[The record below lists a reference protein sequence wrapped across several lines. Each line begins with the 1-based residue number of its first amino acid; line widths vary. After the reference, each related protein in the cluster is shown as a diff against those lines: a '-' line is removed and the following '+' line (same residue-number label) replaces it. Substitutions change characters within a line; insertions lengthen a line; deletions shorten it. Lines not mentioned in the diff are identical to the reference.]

1 MTRSETYS
9 PDEVVQDL
17 ADEYLARYRNGERPH
32 LKEYIDRY
40 PHLAEEIQKNFSGM
54 AMIEDILIDDE
65 DLHID
70 IVHGAPLSSMNQG
83 DTPWQLGDYRIL
95 REIGRGG
102 MGVVYEAEQV
112 SLGRRVAL
120 KVLPQWFRD
129 PKVRLRFQREA
140 KAAAKLHH
148 TNIVP
153 VFGVGEHEGTPYYI
167 MQFIQGLGLDRVVS
181 ELKRLKAAPVS
192 TAAVGLRS
200 DPGDPTLQ
208 DAKVTNVAQTLLNGC
223 DVKLHADVRDVQ
235 NLVSAPASP
244 EDLSPNTSQPILPV
258 QGSKRWG
265 GGTYWEGVTR
275 VGLQVANAL
284 EYAHR
289 HGVLH
294 RDIKPSN
301 LLVDDQGT
309 VWVTDFGLAK
319 SDDQQDLTQTGDVLG
334 TLRYMPPEA
343 FEGRA
348 DQRGDI
354 YSLGLTLYELIALR
368 PAFEGK
374 ERSVLVR
381 QASEADPSR
390 LSRINPKVP
399 RDLETIV
406 HKAIER
412 DPSHRYASAGEMA
425 ADLQRLLNDEPIK
438 ARRASYLE
446 SYVRW
451 ARRNPVIAIL
461 GGVLTT
467 VLLLVTAGSLI
478 AARQFHDQ
486 AIVQKELADSREL
499 QRRKTN
505 EANAGLQVAEEVLRQ
520 TLYSA
525 RSNLALAAW
534 DNNDIGQLS
543 RLLDSLRPKPGEPD
557 RRGWEWRYLW
567 RLGHEDRL
575 TLRSKDAVV
584 SGVTFS
590 PDGYTIATL
599 EKNGRIKLWDRE
611 TGSLRYTLG
620 VNTQR
625 TSGELVEGIYA
636 LAYSPDG
643 SRIAGPGPKNSLVL
657 YDAVT
662 GEIDLRLEG
671 DPGAVQGLTWSP
683 DGQTLVAAISAHGMR
698 VWETRKGRLT
708 RSFLGKHGGPVASV
722 AFSPDGLTVATASYD
737 KTVQIWAPAVFEPD
751 ARRVFTGHTDE
762 VRAVA
767 FSPDGKRIASA
778 GLDRKV
784 RIWEVA
790 TGREHAVCR
799 GHTGR
804 VISLAYS
811 PDGERIVSG
820 GADQTVRIWDA
831 SSGEELRTFKG
842 HTDEVRAVAYSG
854 DGRDIASAGADSM
867 VKVWDATGP
876 PRPRTLQSP
885 SVLTY
890 GGSVDCIAYSPDGRR
905 FVSGHDDKA
914 LRIWELPSGRLLHL
928 LKGHE
933 NRIRSVAFSS
943 DGNTIASSDG
953 RSSLLKGSQGTVRLW
968 DTKSG
973 EPRYVFTDH
982 KDIVLAVLFT
992 RDGHE
997 VISASGDHTVKIWD
1011 PLTGKVRLSL
1021 DKHTDA
1027 VRGLALSPDGRTLA
1041 SASRDHT
1048 ARLWDLI
1055 NGQPRA
1061 ILKGHTAPLITAAFS
1076 PDGQTLAT
1084 AGADRMVRLWSVKTG
1099 TFLKTL
1105 EGHLG
1110 EIDSL
1115 VFSPDGRLASSSYD
1129 KTIRI
1134 WDMAGA
1140 QNLLTLK
1147 GHAGAVVNLAFSP
1160 DGNTLASSSADRTVK
1175 LWEAAPVM
1183 VFEHEEVILNGL
1195 SPHGLES
1202 GANPRGFIPK
1212 SQGSKLRRTMP
1223 GE

>member
-1 MTRSETYS
+1 MSLDDPSRLIGSETRS

-32 LKEYIDRY
+32 LKEYIDRF

-65 DLHID
+65 DLRID
-70 IVHGAPLSSMNQG
+70 FQHGAPLSGMSG
-83 DTPWQLGDYRIL
+83 GEIPWQLGDYRIL

-102 MGVVYEAEQV
+102 MGIVYEAEQV

-140 KAAAKLHH
+140 KAAAGLHH

-167 MQFIQGLGLDRVVS
+167 MQFIQGLGLDQVVG
-181 ELKRLKAAPVS
+181 ELKRLKAAPGS
-192 TAAVGLRS
+192 TAGVGPGS
-200 DPGDPTLQ
+200 DPGDSTLH
-208 DAKVTNVAQTLLNGC
+208 DAYVTNAARTLLNGC
-223 DVKLHADVRDVQ
+223 DVKIHVDVCVMPD
-235 NLVSAPASP
+235 LGSAPVSP
-244 EDLSPNTSQPILPV
+244 PDSSHSTPPPTLPSR
-258 QGSKRWG
+258 GSRRWG
-265 GGTYWEGVTR
+265 GGTYWEGVAR
-275 VGLQVANAL
+275 VGIQVADAL

-289 HGVLH
+289 QGVLH

-301 LLVDDQGT
+301 LLLDDQGT

-334 TLRYMPPEA
+334 TLRYVPPEA
-343 FEGRA
+343 FDGRA
-348 DQRGDI
+348 DARGDI

-412 DPSHRYASAGEMA
+412 DPSHRYTSAGAMA
-425 ADLQRLLNDEPIK
+425 ADLQRLLNDEPIQ

-451 ARRNPVIAIL
+451 AHRNPVIAGL
-461 GGVLTT
+461 GGVLTA

-499 QRRKTN
+499 QRQKTDA
-505 EANAGLQVAEEVLRQ
+505 ANAGLKAAEAVLRQ

-534 DNNDIGQLS
+534 DNDDIGRLS
-543 RLLDSLRPKPGEPD
+543 RFLDLLRPRLGEPD

-575 TLRSKDAVV
+575 TLRFKDAAVF
-584 SGVTFS
+584 GVTFS
-590 PDGYTIATL
+590 PDGHTIASL

-611 TGSLRYTLG
+611 TGSLRRTLG
-620 VNTQR
+620 VSSQGTN
-625 TSGELVEGIYA
+625 GELAAGVYA

-643 SRIAGPGPKNSLVL
+643 SRLAGPGPKNSLVL
-657 YDAVT
+657 YDAAS
-662 GEIDLRLEG
+662 GKIALRLEG

-683 DGQTLVAAISAHGMR
+683 DGQTLVAAVSAHGMR
-698 VWETRKGRLT
+698 VWETREGRLT
-708 RSFLGKHGGPVASV
+708 RPFLGRHGGPVASV

-737 KTVQIWAPAVFEPD
+737 KTVQIWAPASFEPT
-751 ARRVFTGHTDE
+751 ARRIFNGHTDE

-778 GLDRKV
+778 GLDRTV

-790 TGREHAVCR
+790 TGQEVAVCR

-820 GADQTVRIWDA
+820 GADETARVWDA
-831 SSGEELRTFKG
+831 SSGQPLRTFKG
-842 HTDEVRAVAYSG
+842 HTDEIRAVAYSG
-854 DGRDIASAGADSM
+854 DGRDIASAGADST
-867 VKVWDATGP
+867 VKVWDAARP

-890 GGSVDCIAYSPDGRR
+890 GGSVECIAYSPDGRR
-905 FVSGHDDKA
+905 LVSGHDDNA
-914 LRIWELPSGRLLHL
+914 LRVWELPSGRLVHL
-928 LKGHE
+928 IKGHE
-933 NRIRSVAFSS
+933 NRIRSVAFSP
-943 DGNTIASSDG
+943 DGRTIASSDG
-953 RSSLLKGSQGTVRLW
+953 RSSLVKGSQGTVRLW
-968 DTKSG
+968 DTVSG
-973 EPRYVFTDH
+973 EPRFTLTAH
-982 KDIVLAVLFT
+982 KDIVHAVLFT
-992 RDGHE
+992 RDGRE

-1011 PLTGKVRLSL
+1011 PLTGEVRLSL
-1021 DKHTDA
+1021 DKHSDA
-1027 VRGLALSPDGRTLA
+1027 VRGLALSPDGRILA

-1048 ARLWDLI
+1048 ARLWDLPG
-1055 NGQPRA
+1055 GQPRA
-1061 ILKGHTAPLITAAFS
+1061 ILKEHTAPLIATAFS
-1076 PDGQTLAT
+1076 IDGRTLAT
-1084 AGADRMVRLWSVKTG
+1084 AGADRMVRTWSAETG
-1099 TFLKTL
+1099 TFLRTL

-1110 EIDSL
+1110 EIDGL
-1115 VFSPDGRLASSSYD
+1115 AFSPDGRLASSGYD

-1134 WDMAGA
+1134 WDVAGA
-1140 QNLLTLK
+1140 QNLLILK

-1175 LWEAAPVM
+1175 LWEAAPV
-1183 VFEHEEVILNGL
+1183 VVDDH
-1195 SPHGLES
+1195 P
-1202 GANPRGFIPK
+1202 
-1212 SQGSKLRRTMP
+1212 
-1223 GE
+1223 

>member
-1 MTRSETYS
+1 MSLDDPSRLIRSEIRS
-9 PDEVVQDL
+9 SDEVVQDL

-32 LKEYIDRY
+32 LKEYVDRY
-40 PHLAEEIQKNFSGM
+40 PDLAEEIQKNFSGM

-65 DLHID
+65 DLSIG
-70 IVHGAPLSSMNQG
+70 IEHGAPLSGVSQWK
-83 DTPWQLGDYRIL
+83 THWQLGDYRIL

-120 KVLPQWFRD
+120 KVLPQWCRD

-181 ELKRLKAAPVS
+181 ELKRLKTAPGS
-192 TAAVGLRS
+192 TAAVGPRS
-200 DPGDPTLQ
+200 DPGDPTLH
-208 DAKVTNVAQTLLNGC
+208 DANVTNVAQTLLNGC
-223 DVKLHADVRDVQ
+223 DVKIHADVRDGPD
-235 NLVSAPASP
+235 LGSAPASP
-244 EDLSPNTSQPILPV
+244 KDSSHSAAPPTLPAR
-258 QGSKRWG
+258 GSRRWG
-265 GGTYWEGVTR
+265 AGTYWEGVAR
-275 VGLQVANAL
+275 VGMQVADAL

-289 HGVLH
+289 QGVLH

-301 LLVDDQGT
+301 LLLDDQGT

-348 DQRGDI
+348 DARGDI

-390 LSRINPKVP
+390 LSKINPKVP

-412 DPSHRYASAGEMA
+412 DPSDRYSSAGAMA
-425 ADLQRLLNDEPIK
+425 ADLQRLLNDEPIQ

-451 ARRNPVIAIL
+451 ARRNPVIAVL
-461 GGVLTT
+461 GGVLTA

-486 AIVQKELADSREL
+486 ALVQKELADSREVE
-499 QRRKTN
+499 RKKTDV
-505 EANAGLQVAEEVLRQ
+505 ANAGLQAAEEVLRQ

-525 RSNLALAAW
+525 RSNLALAAR
-534 DNNDIGQLS
+534 DNDDIGRLS
-543 RLLDSLRPKPGEPD
+543 ALLDSLRPKPGEPD

-575 TLRSKDAVV
+575 TLRSKNAVV
-584 SGVTFS
+584 FGVTFS
-590 PDGYTIATL
+590 PDGHTIASL
-599 EKNGRIKLWDRE
+599 EKNGRITLRDRE
-611 TGSLRYTLG
+611 TGSLRHTLG

-625 TSGELVEGIYA
+625 TNGELAAGVYA

-643 SRIAGPGPKNSLVL
+643 SRLAGPGPKNSLVL
-657 YDAVT
+657 YDAVS
-662 GEIDLRLEG
+662 GAAALRLEG

-698 VWETRKGRLT
+698 VWETREGRLT
-708 RSFLGKHGGPVASV
+708 RSFLGRHGGPVAGV
-722 AFSPDGLTVATASYD
+722 AFSPDGLTVASASYD
-737 KTVQIWAPAVFEPD
+737 KTVQIWAPASFEPT

-762 VRAVA
+762 VRTVA
-767 FSPDGKRIASA
+767 FRPDGKRIASA

-790 TGREHAVCR
+790 TGRELAVCR

-854 DGRDIASAGADSM
+854 DGRDIASAGADGA
-867 VKVWDATGP
+867 VKVWDAAAP
-876 PRPRTLQSP
+876 ARPRTLQSP

-905 FVSGHDDKA
+905 LVSGHDDNA

-928 LKGHE
+928 LKGPE
-933 NRIRSVAFSS
+933 NRVRCVAFSP
-943 DGNTIASSDG
+943 DGRTIASSEG
-953 RSSLLKGSQGTVRLW
+953 QSSLLKGSQGTVRLW
-968 DTKSG
+968 DTESG
-973 EPRYVFTDH
+973 SQRYAFTAH
-982 KDIVLAVLFT
+982 KDIVHAVLFT
-992 RDGHE
+992 RDGRE
-997 VISASGDHTVKIWD
+997 VISASGDHTVKVWD
-1011 PLTGKVRLSL
+1011 SLTGKVRLSL

-1027 VRGLALSPDGRTLA
+1027 VRGLALSLDGRTLA

-1048 ARLWDLI
+1048 ARLWNLPD
-1055 NGQPRA
+1055 GQPRA
-1061 ILKGHTAPLITAAFS
+1061 ILKGHTAPLIAAAFS

-1084 AGADRMVRLWSVKTG
+1084 AGVDRMVKLWNAEAG
-1099 TFLKTL
+1099 TALRTL

-1115 VFSPDGRLASSSYD
+1115 AFSPDGRLFSSGHD

-1134 WDMAGA
+1134 WDVAGA

-1147 GHAGAVVNLAFSP
+1147 GHAGAVLNLAFSP
-1160 DGNTLASSSADRTVK
+1160 DGNTLATSSADRTIK
-1175 LWEAAPVM
+1175 LWEAAPAM
-1183 VFEHEEVILNGL
+1183 VDDH
-1195 SPHGLES
+1195 P
-1202 GANPRGFIPK
+1202 
-1212 SQGSKLRRTMP
+1212 
-1223 GE
+1223 